1 MVKEYILSMYNSFY
15 QQQPYQTRPTYQSQQ
30 MPMTMPI
37 QQGLK
42 GRPVASVEEARAAS
56 IDFDGSIFY
65 FPDVANN
72 CIYTKQIN
80 IDGSASINVYELIK
94 IPLQSSAPVN
104 IDTTSFITRD
114 EFEQAIARLRSDL
127 FPQKNLTQF

>member
-1 MVKEYILSMYNSFY
+1 MYNSYY

-30 MPMTMPI
+30 IPMTMPI

-80 IDGSASINVYELIK
+80 MDGSASINVYELRK
-94 IPLQSSAPVN
+94 MPLQSSAPVN